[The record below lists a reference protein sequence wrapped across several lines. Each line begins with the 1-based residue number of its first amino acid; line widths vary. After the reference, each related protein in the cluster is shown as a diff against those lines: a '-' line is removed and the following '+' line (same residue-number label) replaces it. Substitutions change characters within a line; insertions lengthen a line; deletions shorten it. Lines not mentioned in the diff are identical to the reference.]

1 MYTLIFHHWWK
12 HIGARSILVR
22 SPYLKN
28 IFLFLLTFSFLFWER
43 NKHFYK
49 ITLIFINI
57 LFIQNPFHLIFLFGS
72 LSLVVILT
80 TIKIKEED
88 NRGLIRNFLRKKLN
102 RMCGSV
108 KVIKVQDWM
117 VLNLFFT
124 KTSMGYGYGR
134 HNEGN
139 E

>member
-1 MYTLIFHHWWK
+1 
-12 HIGARSILVR
+12 
-22 SPYLKN
+22 
-28 IFLFLLTFSFLFWER
+28 
-43 NKHFYK
+43 
-49 ITLIFINI
+49 
-57 LFIQNPFHLIFLFGS
+57 
-72 LSLVVILT
+72 VILT